1 MLSLW
6 AIVEERS
13 LSMMTSPFGKH
24 ILAEYFECE
33 CTYLDSE
40 QAIRELMVEAAL
52 MSGATIVGTIFHHF
66 NPQGVTGVV
75 VIAESHL
82 AIHTWPEFR
91 YASVDLFT
99 CGTHLDPWAGFEYLK
114 KRLQSMKWASKEI
127 IRGTMDKELGFSS
140 YSGKTASGQIYL

>member
-1 MLSLW
+1 
-6 AIVEERS
+6 
-13 LSMMTSPFGKH
+13 MMESPFGKH

-40 QAIRELMVEAAL
+40 AAIRNLMLEAASR
-52 MSGATIVGTIFHHF
+52 SGATIVGNIFHHF
-66 NPQGVTGVV
+66 SPQGVSGVV

-99 CGTHLDPWAGFEYLK
+99 CGTRVDPWIGFEYLK
-114 KRLQSMKWASKEI
+114 EKLQSKKWMSKEI
-127 IRGTMDKELGFSS
+127 TRGTAEEELASS
-140 YSGKTASGQIYL
+140 ARGRKGVSG

>member
-1 MLSLW
+1 
-6 AIVEERS
+6 
-13 LSMMTSPFGKH
+13 MMARPFGKH

-40 QAIRELMVEAAL
+40 QAIREVMLEAASA
-52 MSGATIVGTIFHHF
+52 SGATIVGNIFHHF
-66 NPQGVTGVV
+66 SPQGVTGVV

-99 CGTHLDPWAGFEYLK
+99 CGSHLDPWVGFEYLK
-114 KRLQSMKWASKEI
+114 ERLQSRKWVSKEI
-127 IRGTMDKELGFSS
+127 IRGTLEEELSHS
-140 YSGKTASGQIYL
+140 AYSGNVASG

>member
-1 MLSLW
+1 M
-6 AIVEERS
+6 E
-13 LSMMTSPFGKH
+13 SPFGKH

-40 QAIRELMVEAAL
+40 AAIRNLMLEAASR
-52 MSGATIVGTIFHHF
+52 SGATIVGNIFHHF
-66 NPQGVTGVV
+66 SPQGVSGVV

-99 CGTHLDPWAGFEYLK
+99 CGTRVDPWIGFEYLK
-114 KRLQSMKWASKEI
+114 EKLQSKKWMSKEI
-127 IRGTMDKELGFSS
+127 TRGTMEVEPASS
-140 YSGKTASGQIYL
+140 ARGGKGVSG

>member
-1 MLSLW
+1 ML
-6 AIVEERS
+6 
-13 LSMMTSPFGKH
+13 TSPFGKH

-40 QAIRELMVEAAL
+40 QAIREVMLEAASA
-52 MSGATIVGTIFHHF
+52 SGATIVGNIFHHF

-99 CGTHLDPWAGFEYLK
+99 CGSHLDPWVGFEYLK
-114 KRLQSMKWASKEI
+114 ERLQSRKWMSKEI
-127 IRGTMDKELGFSS
+127 IRGTMEEELSS
-140 YSGKTASGQIYL
+140 SGYRGKVASG

>member
-1 MLSLW
+1 M
-6 AIVEERS
+6 E
-13 LSMMTSPFGKH
+13 SPFGKH

-40 QAIRELMVEAAL
+40 AAIRNLMLEAASR
-52 MSGATIVGTIFHHF
+52 SGATIVGNIFHHF
-66 NPQGVTGVV
+66 SPQGVSGVV

-99 CGTHLDPWAGFEYLK
+99 CGTRVDPWIGFEYLIEK
-114 KRLQSMKWASKEI
+114 LQSKKWMSKEI
-127 IRGTMDKELGFSS
+127 TRGTAEEELASS
-140 YSGKTASGQIYL
+140 VRGGKGVSG

>member
-1 MLSLW
+1 
-6 AIVEERS
+6 
-13 LSMMTSPFGKH
+13 MMTSPFGKH

-40 QAIRELMVEAAL
+40 PAIREVMLEAASI
-52 MSGATIVGTIFHHF
+52 SGSTIVGNIFHHF
-66 NPQGVTGVV
+66 SPHGVTGVV

-91 YASVDLFT
+91 YASVDIFT

-114 KRLQSMKWASKEI
+114 ERLQSRKSLSKEI
-127 IRGTMDKELGFSS
+127 IRGTMDEGLLDVSSS
-140 YSGKTASGQIYL
+140 YSGNVSSGQGALPLIQGRITSM

>member
-1 MLSLW
+1 
-6 AIVEERS
+6 
-13 LSMMTSPFGKH
+13 MMTSPFGKH

-40 QAIRELMVEAAL
+40 QAIREVMLEAASA
-52 MSGATIVGTIFHHF
+52 SGATIVGNIFHHF
-66 NPQGVTGVV
+66 SPQGVTGVV

-99 CGTHLDPWAGFEYLK
+99 CGSHLDPWAGFEYLK
-114 KRLQSMKWASKEI
+114 ERLQSRKWMSKEI
-127 IRGTMDKELGFSS
+127 IRGTMQGELQSS
-140 YSGKTASGQIYL
+140 GYREKVASG